1 MEVWKAVPQFEG
13 LYEVS
18 NTGKIRSVDH
28 YTYFIRCGQPAKRI
42 SKGKELKCPTSKDG
56 YVTVHL
62 CPGNGTR
69 HRTYMH
75 RIVAKAFIPNP
86 ENFPVV
92 NHKNEIRD
100 DNRVENLEWCTQE
113 YNLKY
118 GNHIQRV
125 SESLKAYWRNKKQNK
140 DATTQIRED
149 LELWNL

>member
-1 MEVWKAVPQFEG
+1 
-13 LYEVS
+13 
-18 NTGKIRSVDH
+18 
-28 YTYFIRCGQPAKRI
+28 
-42 SKGKELKCPTSKDG
+42 
-56 YVTVHL
+56 
-62 CPGNGTR
+62 
-69 HRTYMH
+69 MH